1 MKFLLR
7 FLFAILLANIVVSCD
22 KSDTPLPNPEK
33 ADITLLVYM
42 AADNTLRDLA
52 LGYGTLLGDYKEIIE
67 GVSLTND
74 ANFNLFIYMDTGTV
88 PRLVKVSQKNGKVIE
103 EIIKTYESRNSV
115 GVEETKEV
123 FRDVF
128 DNVAFQAKHYG
139 LVYWSHGDAWT
150 PYPLPSSRWVGQDVS
165 SGDNRMNTD
174 DFCKILKEGPH
185 FDFILG
191 DFCFGSSIEFVYEI
205 RNYTDYFIGS
215 PTEVPGPGAQY
226 DVLVP
231 VMLASECSAVNIAQ
245 SYFDTY
251 NALYDDGI
259 GNSNE
264 KWTGGVSICAIKTDA
279 LSNLASTTKQLWSK
293 KGTNEL
299 RSLVFDYDKRNKSHV
314 GYYDM
319 VGIAEQLTD
328 KADFELW
335 KQAYDAAVVLWKTT
349 QGNFSSAVGMFS
361 MQKTNGV
368 SHYIPKVISS
378 SVTSTPM
385 DKAYRLTSWYKDAGL
400 SDLDW

>member
-1 MKFLLR
+1 
-7 FLFAILLANIVVSCD
+7 
-22 KSDTPLPNPEK
+22 
-33 ADITLLVYM
+33 
-42 AADNTLRDLA
+42 
-52 LGYGTLLGDYKEIIE
+52 
-67 GVSLTND
+67 
-74 ANFNLFIYMDTGTV
+74 
-88 PRLVKVSQKNGKVIE
+88 
-103 EIIKTYESRNSV
+103 
-115 GVEETKEV
+115 
-123 FRDVF
+123 
-128 DNVAFQAKHYG
+128 
-139 LVYWSHGDAWT
+139 
-150 PYPLPSSRWVGQDVS
+150 
-165 SGDNRMNTD
+165 
-174 DFCKILKEGPH
+174 
-185 FDFILG
+185 
-191 DFCFGSSIEFVYEI
+191 
-205 RNYTDYFIGS
+205 
-215 PTEVPGPGAQY
+215 
-226 DVLVP
+226 
-231 VMLASECSAVNIAQ
+231 MLASECSAVNIAQ

-299 RSLVFDYDKRNKSHV
+299 RSLVFDYDKRNKCHV